1 MMTAIIH
8 CPNCAQ
14 ALSPHVLALVG
25 LFMLTPF
32 VVASLVFVAIKLASA
47 HSERK

>member
-1 MMTAIIH
+1 MTTALLY

-14 ALSPHVLALVG
+14 ALSPRVLELVG

-32 VVASLVFVAIKLASA
+32 VVAAVVFLAIRLASVRSA
-47 HSERK
+47 GK